1 MKCGEIAPA
10 IVTHV
15 LWDMLITDVWRIA
28 HHHIRST
35 NPACQEIGCQQII
48 RRRINAYV
56 CKTPAAAFN
65 LRSIDIVST
74 DISLKCLIGIKVMTG
89 SRT

>member
-1 MKCGEIAPA
+1 MKCGEIVPA

-15 LWDMLITDVWRIA
+15 LWNMLITDVWRIA
-28 HHHIRST
+28 HHHICNT
-35 NPACQEIGCQQII
+35 NPACQEIG
-48 RRRINAYV
+48 RRRINTYV

-65 LRSIDIVST
+65 LRSVNIVST
-74 DISLKCLIGIKVMTG
+74 DIPLKCLIGIKAMIS